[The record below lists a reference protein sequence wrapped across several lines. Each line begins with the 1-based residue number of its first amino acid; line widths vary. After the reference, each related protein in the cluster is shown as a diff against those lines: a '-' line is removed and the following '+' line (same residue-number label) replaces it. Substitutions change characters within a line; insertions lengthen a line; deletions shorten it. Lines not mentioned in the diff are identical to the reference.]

1 MKYAETGFSLEIDF
15 SLGRIDKVE
24 SDPGDTDLYLG
35 GQGIATKILFERVPP
50 EVDPFSPDNLL
61 IFSTGLLNGTPA
73 PSANRTVV
81 NTFSPQTNLMS
92 HSLFG
97 GFFGA
102 KLKDQRVQGA
112 AGCLTYEERR
122 LEMQVDERVEREA
135 MERGLASL
143 LNQHGVEAVI
153 NRVKQLSKGQ

>member
-1 MKYAETGFSLEIDF
+1 MKYAETGFSLEIDL
-15 SLGRIDKVE
+15 SMGRIEKLE
-24 SDPGDTDLYLG
+24 TDPGDTELYLG
-35 GQGIATKILFERVPP
+35 GQGIAAKILFERVPP

-81 NTFSPQTNLMS
+81 NTFSPQTNRMP

-97 GFFGA
+97 EFFGA
-102 KLKDQRVQGA
+102 KLKDQRVQVA

-122 LEMQVDERVEREA
+122 LETQVDERVEREA

-143 LNQHGVEAVI
+143 MNQHGIEAVI